1 MKRLALL
8 MGSLSALSVS
18 GAAFAQP
25 YPIVDAAADKLV
37 QKYQAASCQQL
48 WAERAAAQSRPRSPA
63 EQRAI
68 QLLHQDAGARAEFIG
83 RIAAPIANKMFECG
97 MIP

>member
-1 MKRLALL
+1 

-25 YPIVDAAADKLV
+25 YPMVDAAADKLV
-37 QKYQAASCQQL
+37 QKYQSAASCQQL

-63 EQRAI
+63 EQRAM

-83 RIAAPIANKMFECG
+83 RIGATIAHKMLECG